1 MSLLKITHPTFNV
14 EIPSTKV
21 KVRMRPFLVR
31 EEKILLMAQTSED
44 PKDIVLAIQQ
54 VVNNCLV
61 DDIDFDN
68 LTTFDIEYLFLKLRS
83 KSVGNV
89 IEMKYTDADDGKQYD
104 VTVNLDDVE
113 IKYTE
118 GHTTKIKIS
127 EDTGIILRYP
137 KADMT
142 DKISST
148 ASSEV
153 EVMFEIMKYCID
165 KVYDANTVQSVSD
178 STPAEVSE
186 FLDNLDIDSFKQ
198 IQTFMETMPKLYHE
212 AKYITKD
219 GVEKTIKMQTLN
231 DFFTLR

>member
-14 EIPSTKV
+14 EIPSTKM

-61 DDIDFDN
+61 DDVNFDD

-83 KSVGNV
+83 KSVGNI
-89 IEMKYTDADDGKQYD
+89 IEMKYTDGEDGRQYD
-104 VTVNLDDVE
+104 VLVNLDEVE

-118 GHTTKIKIS
+118 GHTNKVKIS
-127 EDTGIILRYP
+127 DDTGIVLRYP

-142 DKISST
+142 DKIS
-148 ASSEV
+148 ASATSEV

-165 KVYDANTVQSVSD
+165 KVYDANSVHSVSE
-178 STPAEVSE
+178 STPEEVTE
-186 FLDNLDIDSFKQ
+186 FLENLDIETFKQ

-212 AKYITKD
+212 AKYVTKE